1 MSSSLATSRISSMN
15 NSFSSSSANFL
26 MHCRTLG
33 ERLLCFREDEK
44 KDEDSF
50 GKSRVYY
57 SVHYEL
63 FLSLPEA
70 LSTNKTMLAFIEY
83 NNSPAIKEATV
94 VEPGS
99 RSVYVAVNGDMS
111 AVLSIVEAL
120 NKKRRTGRFRAR
132 ETMN

>member
-1 MSSSLATSRISSMN
+1 
-15 NSFSSSSANFL
+15 
-26 MHCRTLG
+26 
-33 ERLLCFREDEK
+33 
-44 KDEDSF
+44 
-50 GKSRVYY
+50 
-57 SVHYEL
+57 
-63 FLSLPEA
+63 
-70 LSTNKTMLAFIEY
+70 MLAFIEY

-120 NKKRRTGRFRAR
+120 NKKRRTDADGRFRAR